1 MLNAES
7 NQERARIARR
17 QGLGEPQMKHI
28 ITMGLVTL
36 LTTHTAWAN
45 PSAFKELDRE
55 TGDCEADVNT
65 LKKEIKVCEAKASK
79 ASTLEIKLRDSSNN
93 LAASELKAEQ
103 LALTLKSKNVE
114 IRKSKKQ
121 LKKAQNDLL
130 QLAFSYKELE
140 GKLKESQAYL
150 DQEKT
155 ANQKLTKQLMES
167 EKKPKEPISTT
178 PPPTQTKPIKQAE
191 PHPKTQLAGPL
202 HASPEE
208 CESQGSSII
217 CKATLLSPSEDIHVS
232 SRLLH
237 AVLYDT
243 AGNRYRTNTLSLGNV
258 SVNYGSRSSSV
269 SAKVIEATPTVIT
282 LVFNDVSNQST
293 AIAKLEFTLL
303 IDGQNYEVGFRSIPL
318 KLVQ

>member
-1 MLNAES
+1 
-7 NQERARIARR
+7 
-17 QGLGEPQMKHI
+17 MKHI

-191 PHPKTQLAGPL
+191 PHPKTQLA
-202 HASPEE
+202 E
-208 CESQGSSII
+208 QGHCMQAQKNVRARALRSYARQLCFHHPKTFTCLLDCSTRYYTIQQ
-217 CKATLLSPSEDIHVS
+217 ATDIEQT
-232 SRLLH
+232 R
-237 AVLYDT
+237 
-243 AGNRYRTNTLSLGNV
+243 
-258 SVNYGSRSSSV
+258 SVWGM
-269 SAKVIEATPTVIT
+269 
-282 LVFNDVSNQST
+282 
-293 AIAKLEFTLL
+293 
-303 IDGQNYEVGFRSIPL
+303 
-318 KLVQ
+318 